1 MEHNDFKRCDIKEK
15 FLNPKITR
23 RFLFLFTFTFQK
35 KKEQQKYNS
44 QQRMIFFVEN
54 RLGRAFEKSVLRAF
68 QKSVCILIS
77 VYRKESKRVQN
88 FSESSEKLRKV
99 LECSEFFWT
108 LSYKQKSIS
117 KRSSKTLLKRSSMS
131 LINNTKFLSSLT
143 FLVSTSFMK
152 GAKQCQYFVHSVQ
165 YRCNLHI

>member
-77 VYRKESKRVQN
+77 VYRKESKRIQN
-88 FSESSEKLRKV
+88 FQEVFRTFWNFPEFSVTFQIV
-99 LECSEFFWT
+99 LDFFGLFPKNRNQYQNALLKHSKT
-108 LSYKQKSIS
+108 LFFQI
-117 KRSSKTLLKRSSMS
+117 KRSSNKTKTNRHYEICKVNQS
-131 LINNTKFLSSLT
+131 L
-143 FLVSTSFMK
+143 
-152 GAKQCQYFVHSVQ
+152 H
-165 YRCNLHI
+165 